1 MKKILFTILSM
12 ATLPLMAQT
21 TVTFDSEDYSEIGVY
36 DTWEKSPFR
45 TGVLAGNAKV
55 IDNHLMTTSG
65 SLKNKTAKIVG
76 VQRSRFGSNTFGV
89 KVTLPSA
96 FATSETT
103 QYVHVMVCK
112 PNTSKVML
120 VGLGKRESF
129 TDEPTTVEQFWVK
142 ASKDYTTAN
151 QWQDMVFPVKTVSGV
166 KIYSLVVVPDLQSPH
181 AYTEDFACYID
192 QIEVNSSSTPRTGTY
207 GDGNSTTDPDDVLKE
222 DYYVNFDKTQ
232 TNTRE
237 SSSATNGQR
246 YLKGVSLKGTDGT
259 SYTYTASESDAE
271 YHLVYKD
278 MTKTQVWDVK
288 AGNTYTPAIDYQGN
302 WMQGYAYVD
311 YNQDGQFTVKMSG
324 NYRDDSSE
332 AVAYS
337 GYNATAETPLYSSTG
352 TAVSGESRNS
362 WVMPSFTIPS
372 TTKAGIYRMRFKI
385 DWNCIEPGGGDG
397 SDNVNM
403 QSIINNGGGIV
414 DVLLNVHDDN
424 VTVTGQWRN
433 GDLTTTGGTTLQ
445 NYSTPFKKALGIV
458 AKPHGGFDFGSID
471 VKHGYNFGGEQY
483 VHGNRQWQTMTYA
496 ADDFGGD
503 GTFTLPAEIFDG
515 NVYIDGN
522 FKEKTYIELS
532 EDEKLPEFSDG
543 TANVCLTRSFAAG
556 KYSTIVLPFA
566 LTQAQ
571 ISAAFGET
579 AKAYSFQ
586 SDKTDVIYFKSMADD
601 ETAAAN
607 VPFLIV
613 IGTEGSS
620 FTFDDVALVYGK
632 NPVTTG
638 TYYDFVGNYDGEV
651 TIDEGQWI
659 ISNNKFYRSIGKSKL
674 KGYRGYFKPHT
685 GNEAK
690 ALTFVIDDEATGITT
705 VFSSETT
712 NETYNLQGQRVNGK
726 QLRRGVYIT
735 DGKKKVV
742 K

>member
-1 MKKILFTILSM
+1 MDMKKILFTILSM

-21 TVTFDSEDYSEIGVY
+21 TVTFDSEDYGAIGVY

-45 TGVLAGNAKV
+45 TGELKGNAQV
-55 IDNHLMTTSG
+55 ISNHLMSAGG

-142 ASKDYTTAN
+142 ASKDYATAN

-166 KIYSLVVVPDLQSPH
+166 KIYSLVLVPDLQSPH
-181 AYTEDFACYID
+181 AQTADFACYID

-207 GDGNSTTDPDDVLKE
+207 GDGNSTTDPDDALKD

-246 YLKGVSLKGTDGT
+246 YLKGVSLTGTDGT
-259 SYTYTASESDAE
+259 SYTYTAAESDAE

-278 MTKTQVWDVK
+278 VTETQVWDVK

-352 TAVSGESRNS
+352 TAVSGEGRNS
-362 WVMPSFTIPS
+362 WTMPSFTIPS
-372 TTKAGIYRMRFKI
+372 GTKAGIYRMRFKI

-397 SDNVNM
+397 SDDVNM

-424 VTVTGQWRN
+424 VSISGEWRN
-433 GDLTTTGGTTLQ
+433 GALYASDGTTDLNGYTQ
-445 NYSTPFKKALGIV
+445 PFRTALNIV
-458 AKPHGGFDFGSID
+458 NKPAPGFDRDTVG
-471 VKHGYNFGGEQY
+471 VKHGYNLSGEQY
-483 VHGNRQWQTMTYA
+483 VHGNRQWQAVTYQA
-496 ADDFGGD
+496 SDFDSD
-503 GTFTLPAEIFDG
+503 GTLTLPASIFDG
-515 NVYIDGN
+515 NVSITAN
-522 FKEKTYIELS
+522 FKQKTYLELA

-543 TANVCLTRSFAAG
+543 TANVRLQRSFV
-556 KYSTIVLPFA
+556 KTYYNTVVLPFA
-566 LTQAQ
+566 LTKAQ
-571 ISAAFGET
+571 LADAFGT
-579 AKAYSFQ
+579 NAKAYYYNG
-586 SDKTDVIYFKSMADD
+586 DRNGVLYFYTVQNSTK
-601 ETAAAN
+601 AN
-607 VPFLIV
+607 EPFLLV
-613 IGTEGSS
+613 TDTESKS
-620 FTFDDVALVYGK
+620 FTFDDVDLQRSTS
-632 NPVTTG
+632 PVKTG
-638 TYYDFVGNYDGEV
+638 TSYDFVGNYDGGITLEKG
-651 TIDEGQWI
+651 IWFLY
-659 ISNNKFYRSIGKSKL
+659 NNLFYRSVGKSTL
-674 KGYRGYFKPHT
+674 SGYRGYFRVRSAS
-685 GNEAK
+685 EAK
-690 ALTFVIDDEATGITT
+690 ELTLVLDDETTGITT
-705 VFSSETT
+705 VTT
-712 NETYNLQGQRVNGK
+712 VQPGTTYNLQGQRVDG
-726 QLRRGVYIT
+726 QLPQGIYIQ
-735 DGKKKVV
+735 DGQKKVV